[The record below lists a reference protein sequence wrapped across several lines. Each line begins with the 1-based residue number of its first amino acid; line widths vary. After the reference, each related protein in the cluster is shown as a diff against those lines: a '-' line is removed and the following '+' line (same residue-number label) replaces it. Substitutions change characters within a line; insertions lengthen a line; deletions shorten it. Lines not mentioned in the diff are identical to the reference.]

1 VDSSESLVCNASR
14 PHIADFDRNGVA
26 DRVVAAAGR
35 TRALSVVVNSTPR
48 PLPGS
53 ADACRLAVLDFDRDA
68 DADILGLT
76 HDGALRVWRNDNGA
90 LRLVAP
96 TPGSR
101 APIVRDSAALVA
113 VVADLTGT
121 LVRDPAGLTPESDPI
136 AFSVPRRIISAD
148 APRVQHRTSDLH
160 PTRAPPIA

>member
-1 VDSSESLVCNASR
+1 VDSSESFVCNASR
-14 PHIADFDRNGVA
+14 PHVADFDSNGVA
-26 DRVVAAAGR
+26 DQVVAAAGR
-35 TRALSVVVNSTPR
+35 TRALLVVVNSTPR

-53 ADACRLAVLDFDRDA
+53 TDACRLAVLDFDRDT

-76 HDGALRVWRNDNGA
+76 HNGALRVWRNDNGA

-101 APIVRDSAALVA
+101 PPIVRDSAGLVA
-113 VVADLTGT
+113 VVAGLTGI
-121 LVRDPAGLTPESDPI
+121 LVRDPAGVAPESDPI
-136 AFSVPRRIISAD
+136 AFSVSRRIMTAG
-148 APRVQHRTSDLH
+148 APRVQRRTSDLH